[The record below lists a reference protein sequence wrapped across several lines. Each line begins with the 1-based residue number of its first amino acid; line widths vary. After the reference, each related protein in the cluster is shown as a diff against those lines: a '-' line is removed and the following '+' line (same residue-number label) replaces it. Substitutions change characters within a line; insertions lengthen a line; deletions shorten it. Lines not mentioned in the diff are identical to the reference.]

1 MRSIGIRE
9 LRQDASRFLRM
20 VEAGQTL
27 QVTDRGR
34 AIALLVPVPQEDVL
48 EALVAAG
55 RAEPATGDLLDLGS
69 PVAPTVGVPLPSAN
83 LARSRKAE
91 R

>member
-9 LRQDASRFLRM
+9 LRQQASRFLRM
-20 VEAGQTL
+20 VEAGQSL

-34 AIALLVPVPQEDVL
+34 AIALLVPVPQESVL
-48 EALVAAG
+48 NALIAAG
-55 RAEPATGDLLDLGS
+55 RAEPAAGDLLDLD
-69 PVAPTVGVPLPSAN
+69 PPLPPVKGVARPSAQ
-83 LARSRKAE
+83 LARVRDQE

>member
-9 LRQDASRFLRM
+9 LRQQASRFLRM
-20 VEAGQTL
+20 VEGGQTL

-34 AIALLVPVPQEDVL
+34 AIALLTPVPQKSVL
-48 EALVAAG
+48 DALVAAG
-55 RAEPATGDLLDLGS
+55 RAEPAVGDLLELDPPL
-69 PVAPTVGVPLPSAN
+69 PPAKGVPLPSVS
-83 LARSRKAE
+83 LERARAQE